1 MLGFDFSKTIF
12 LVANFFILLFLM
24 KKFFFKPIMEILEA
38 RKEKIEEGLKQRAI
52 AKEEQE
58 QALKDREEI
67 IARSKTDAQK
77 ILNQTEQMKK
87 DIIANAKIEADKI
100 LKDAKAE
107 IAKEREELRQEMNL
121 KLIELVS
128 SAAYTALPDLAKQD
142 GHKELVESVILD
154 SLKRVSQ

>member
-38 RKEKIEEGLKQRAI
+38 RKDKIEEGLKQRAI

-58 QALKDREEI
+58 QALRDREEI
-67 IARSKTDAQK
+67 IAKSKSDAQK

-87 DIIANAKIEADKI
+87 DIIANAKSEADKI

-142 GHKELVESVILD
+142 GHKDLVESVILD
-154 SLKRVSQ
+154 SLKRVAQ

>member
-12 LVANFFILLFLM
+12 LVANFFLLLFLM

-67 IARSKTDAQK
+67 IARSKSDAQK
-77 ILNQTEQMKK
+77 ILSQTEQMKK

-107 IAKEREELRQEMNL
+107 IAKEKEELRQEMNL

>member
-58 QALKDREEI
+58 QAQKDREEI

-107 IAKEREELRQEMNL
+107 IAKEKEDLRQEMNL